1 LEVSTAAF
9 VDMGASETS
18 LIGLVSVL
26 DACVEVEVAG
36 AGMVTSTA
44 GDAVGTSV
52 FGWVG
57 VEQD

>member
-1 LEVSTAAF
+1 
-9 VDMGASETS
+9 MGAGENS

-26 DACVEVEVAG
+26 EACVDVEVAG